1 MPKMRKNKKGKEMIH
16 KIHLLNFQSHRDTEL
31 EFSPG
36 VNVIIGDSRSG
47 KTAILRAL
55 NWGRYNKPA
64 GTALNS
70 YWNRNEKKQPID
82 PFLSSITFDGGDVVT
97 RKRTADF
104 NGYLVMEN
112 SLEAVG
118 QDVPEDVEKIW
129 NMSEVNIQKQFD
141 VPFLISES
149 AAEVARFFN
158 KTIKLDKIDQVL
170 SQAETKRRKLNSE
183 IAEKSEALINLKKQ
197 DEELQWIE
205 TAEVLIESATRR
217 EKRIEEKR
225 LNLHALGTM
234 MITLYE
240 LKESIEDYPENI
252 DSVLTAM
259 GKAEELHLTIE
270 SKKISAD
277 NLDELLA
284 QIDLMQQTIG
294 DCPKNIDEIS
304 VKMKEAEELDRS
316 IEQKIDK
323 ETALKALITG
333 IKAADKNIKELPDN
347 AIVEKISKDIDSAT
361 KIESK
366 IFDAEGKYSKLN
378 TLIFDIRSSEDQ
390 VKTFDRALTV
400 FNNQLPDTCVLCG
413 ARIDKDTICPK

>member
-1 MPKMRKNKKGKEMIH
+1 MIR
-16 KIHLLNFQSHRDTEL
+16 KIHLLNFQSHKDTEL

-70 YWNRNEKKQPID
+70 YWNRDKKKQPID
-82 PFLSSITFDGGDVVT
+82 PFLSSITFDGGNQVA
-97 RKRTADF
+97 RKRATDF
-104 NGYLVMEN
+104 NGYLIMEN
-112 SLEAVG
+112 LLEAVG

-183 IAEKSEALINLKKQ
+183 IAEKSETLLKLQKE
-197 DEELQWIE
+197 DGELSWIE
-205 TAEVLIESATRR
+205 NAEVLIESATRR

-225 LNLHALGTM
+225 THLRDLTAKM
-234 MITLYE
+234 ETLYE
-240 LKESIEDYPENI
+240 LEDTIKIFPDNL
-252 DSVLTAM
+252 DSVTKM
-259 GKAEELHLTIE
+259 MEEAEKLHLIVQ
-270 SKKISAD
+270 SKKIKAD

-284 QIDLMQQTIG
+284 QIDLMQQTIE
-294 DCPKNIDEIS
+294 DCPKNIDEVL
-304 VKMKEAEELDRS
+304 VKIKEAQGLDLS

-323 ETALKALITG
+323 ETALKSLISN
-333 IKAADKNIKELPDN
+333 IKTAYKNIKELPRD
-347 AIVEKISKDIDSAT
+347 IVVEKILKDIDSAV
-361 KIESK
+361 KIESR
-366 IFDAEGKYSKLN
+366 IFDTENKYNKLN
-378 TLIFDIRSSEDQ
+378 SLITDIRSNEDQ
-390 VKTFDRALTV
+390 IKTFDRALIV

-413 ARIDKDTICPK
+413 AKIDKGEICQK